1 MLKQIT
7 IKDFAIIDQSE
18 LELDSGMTVLTGETG
33 AGKSILL
40 DALGL
45 ALGDRAN
52 SNTVREGA
60 KKADITAR
68 FEIDALPHIIDW
80 LSNNDFDD
88 DDECMIR
95 RVVNA
100 DGKSRSYI
108 NGHPAPLQT
117 VRLLAAQLIDIHG
130 QHEHQSLTKAST
142 QQNLLDHY
150 AANDKLLSQLKES
163 FQQWKTVN
171 QLFEKLQGSLENREQ
186 RLDTLR
192 FQVNE
197 METIN
202 LSAEALESL
211 GQEHK
216 RLANAEKIIELG
228 QQSVS
233 LLYETDRSV
242 HNLLAQAQQ
251 HIIEMGQLDSTL
263 LPVQELI
270 TNALVYNQETVD
282 SLTDYLSQTGTDPGL
297 LVQAEQLLTTLHDLA
312 RKHRIEPEN
321 LADKLLD
328 LQTELAELDDI
339 DQQLSNVSAEKNVLA
354 EQLTELSKKLS
365 QKRNKAA
372 AALSKAITK
381 TMQTLNMAG
390 GQFQIDVTY
399 DSSKPFAQSG
409 QDTIDFLVSANPGQ
423 PPMPLSKVASGG
435 ELSRISLAIQM
446 IVHKY
451 SNVPRMIFDEVDSG
465 IGGATAEIVGKLLRS
480 LGNECQ
486 ILCVTHLPQVAAKAH
501 QHIQVCK
508 TVSNNVTQ
516 TSLIPLSNNE
526 KIEEIARMLGGITI
540 TEQSRSHAAEMLA
553 EV

>member
-68 FEIDALPHIIDW
+68 FEIDALPHVIDW

-88 DDECMIR
+88 DNECMIR

-130 QHEHQSLTKAST
+130 QHEHQSLTKSNT
-142 QQNLLDHY
+142 QQNLLDDY
-150 AANDKLLSQLKES
+150 AANGKLLTQLKDT
-163 FQQWKTVN
+163 FQRWKTIN
-171 QLFEKLQGSLENREQ
+171 ELFEKLQNSLDNREQ
-186 RLDTLR
+186 RLDILR

-197 METIN
+197 LESVN
-202 LSAEALESL
+202 LSIEAISTLE
-211 GQEHK
+211 QEHK

-233 LLYETDRSV
+233 LLYEADRSV
-242 HNLLAQAQQ
+242 HNLLSQAQQ
-251 HIIEMGQLDSTL
+251 HIIEMGQLDNSL
-263 LPVQELI
+263 LPTQELI
-270 TNALVYNQETVD
+270 TSALVYNQETVD
-282 SLTDYLSQTGTDPGL
+282 SLTGYLSQTDLDPDL
-297 LVQAEQLLTTLHDLA
+297 LTQAEQQLSILHDLA
-312 RKHRIEPEN
+312 RKHRVEPEN
-321 LADKLLD
+321 LADKLTD
-328 LQTELAELDDI
+328 LQAELTELDDV
-339 DQQLSNVSAEKNVLA
+339 DQQLNNVSTERNVLA

-372 AALSKAITK
+372 TILSKAITE
-381 TMQTLNMAG
+381 TMQTLNMTG

-399 DSSKPFAQSG
+399 GSSKPFAQSG

-446 IVHKY
+446 IVHEY
-451 SNVPRMIFDEVDSG
+451 SNVPSMIFDEVDSG

-501 QHIQVCK
+501 QHIQVRK
-508 TVSNNVTQ
+508 IINNNITQ
-516 TSLIPLSNNE
+516 TSLMLLSENE

-540 TEQSRSHAAEMLA
+540 TEQSRSHAEEMLA
-553 EV
+553 DT